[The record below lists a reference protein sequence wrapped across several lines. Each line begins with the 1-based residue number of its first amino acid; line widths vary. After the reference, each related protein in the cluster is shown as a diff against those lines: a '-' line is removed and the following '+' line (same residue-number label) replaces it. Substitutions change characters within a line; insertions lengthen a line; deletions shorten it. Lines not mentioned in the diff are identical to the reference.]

1 MQTTTSV
8 PTLILPAGTV
18 TFLFTAIENAT
29 RLQQQLGRER
39 FGDLVTRHEEL
50 LRETFAEHGAVEVE
64 REGDSLLAAFAD
76 ACEAVAAATSIQRAL
91 AAAEWPLPVAVQVRI
106 GLHTGEVGA
115 SEPDDVGSALQLGAR
130 VAAAAH
136 GGQTLLSGTTAK
148 LVEDG
153 LPADG
158 RLLDLGERLLPG
170 ARQPERLFAL
180 ELEGDG
186 RGRTVME
193 HRRERAPVV
202 LVGRGREC
210 TMIDALLLGASAGES
225 GALVIRGEPGIGK
238 TALLAY
244 AAERAVGMDV
254 LTTASVEA
262 EADLAF
268 AGLYGLLRPVLG
280 NMGRLPEVQANALAG
295 ALGLAP
301 SIGSERFLVSAA
313 ALGLLAEA
321 ADRRPMLC
329 LVDDAQWLDTPS
341 ADALVFAAR
350 RLRGERVAILF
361 GARVGDV
368 RTFEAP
374 GVPELVLDGLGDE
387 DARLLLSDRPDPL
400 APAVRERLLRE
411 AAGNPLA
418 LLELPG
424 GLSEEQRAGVA
435 ALPDTIPLTSRL
447 RAAFAERIER
457 LPEATQTALLV
468 AAVDDTGDAST
479 VLRAVAALGVTAD
492 ALEPAEAS
500 GLVVATGGTIAFRH
514 PLVRAAVSGAATL
527 AQKQRTHAALAAA
540 LEGEEHADRRVWHQ
554 ALATLTADENVA
566 AALEAAGRRS
576 QLRGGHS
583 SAATAFE
590 RAATLSEA
598 DSARSRR
605 LGAAADAAWA
615 AGQGERAGALI
626 ARSLA
631 LAEGPERPQLLYL
644 SGVIQGKTG
653 SLAEAVTTLQEGVAA
668 SCDASLTLTML
679 REACDFAWSAGD
691 YDQLTALCR
700 HAAEIPPVTEADHFI
715 VAVARSLAAEISGD
729 HVGAARLCAEAVERA
744 ERLDDPQCLMWA
756 ATAAD
761 REGTWGDGLP
771 HANRAVHL
779 VRDQALV
786 SILPYALQA
795 QAYELLGRSQ
805 FDLAYA
811 AAEEGR
817 QLALD
822 IGHLWAAGWNLAHLA
837 KIESLR
843 GRSELVR
850 AHVDDLLACL
860 GRSEADFPSGHV
872 AIARA
877 LGLLELTL
885 GRPGEALDRLL
896 VPLADVR
903 YRSTALVV
911 FGLPD
916 AVEAAARSDR
926 LDEVADHLDAYQ
938 AWVEQVP
945 NRARLALLARC
956 RALAQE
962 SRAELHF
969 EQAAA
974 LADALPP
981 FERARTELL
990 FGEWLR
996 RERRRVDA
1004 RPHLRAALE
1013 LLQPLGV
1020 SPWEERARLE
1030 LRASGE
1036 TVRKRH
1042 PSTLGQL
1049 TPQEQQIALLVADGL
1064 TNREIGAQLF
1074 LSPRTIDYHLRKVF
1088 AKLEIA
1094 SRTEL
1099 VRMVV
1104 AERGQTPD

>member
-1 MQTTTSV
+1 MGTTTTV

-39 FGDLVTRHEEL
+39 FGGLVTRHEEL

-148 LVEDG
+148 LVEDE

-186 RGRTVME
+186 RGSGRTVTE

-238 TALLAY
+238 TALLTY

-254 LTTASVEA
+254 LTTASIEA

-350 RLRGERVAILF
+350 RLRGEHVAILF
-361 GARVGDV
+361 GARVGDA

-424 GLSEEQRAGVA
+424 ALSEEQRAGVA
-435 ALPDTIPLTSRL
+435 TLPDTIPLTSRL
-447 RAAFAERIER
+447 KAAFAERIER

-468 AAVDDTGDAST
+468 AALDDTGDAST
-479 VLRAVAALGVTAD
+479 ILRAVAALRVTAD

-500 GLVVATGGTIAFRH
+500 GLVVETSGTIAFRH

-527 AQKQRTHAALAAA
+527 AQRQRTHAALAAA

-590 RAATLSEA
+590 RAATLSETE
-598 DSARSRR
+598 SARSRR
-605 LGAAADAAWA
+605 LGAASDAAWA

-631 LAEGPERPQLLYL
+631 LAEGPERAQLLYL
-644 SGVIQGKTG
+644 SGVIQGRTG
-653 SLAEAVTTLQEGVAA
+653 SLTEAVTTLQEGIAA
-668 SCDASLTLTML
+668 SNDASLTLTML
-679 REACDFAWSAGD
+679 REACDFASYAGD
-691 YDQLTALCR
+691 YEKLTALCR
-700 HAAEIPPVTEADHFI
+700 HAAEIPPASEADHFI
-715 VAVARSLAAEISGD
+715 VAVARSLDAELSGD
-729 HVGAARLCAEAVERA
+729 HLGAARLCAEAVERA

-756 ATAAD
+756 ASAAG

-779 VRDQALV
+779 VRDQALM

-795 QAYELLGRSQ
+795 QAYQLLGRSQ
-805 FDLAYA
+805 FDLSYA

-822 IGHLWAAGWNLAHLA
+822 IGHLWAAGWNVAHLA

-843 GRSELVR
+843 GRGDRVR
-850 AHVDDLLACL
+850 AHLDDLHAFV
-860 GRSEADFPSGHV
+860 GRSEADLPSGH
-872 AIARA
+872 IARA
-877 LGLLELTL
+877 LGLLELSL

-896 VPLADVR
+896 VPLANVR
-903 YRSTALVV
+903 YRSSPLVV

-926 LDEVADHLDAYQ
+926 LDEVTDHIDAYQ

-945 NRARLALLARC
+945 NRARLALFARC
-956 RALAQE
+956 RGLAQD

-969 EQAAA
+969 EQAVAFG
-974 LADALPP
+974 DALPP

-1020 SPWEERARLE
+1020 PPWEERARSE

-1104 AERGQTPD
+1104 AERGQTTD